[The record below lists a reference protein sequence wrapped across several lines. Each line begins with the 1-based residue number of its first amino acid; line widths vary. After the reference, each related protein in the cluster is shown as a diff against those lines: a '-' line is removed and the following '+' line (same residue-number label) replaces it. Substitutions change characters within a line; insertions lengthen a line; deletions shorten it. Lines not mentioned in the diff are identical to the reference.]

1 MTLRTLLPR
10 LGAVTLAGATLWA
23 ASVTAGAGSPAG
35 ALSALGER
43 LPLAV
48 LRWELGDLGGGDALS
63 MSAVLTIGESPQL
76 LSARQAV
83 AELRSRRDIVEEPS
97 PAPEPLPDTEPV
109 TETPLAAEAAADNGV
124 PARTLVPTTQEGYT
138 VSGLAYIHSTR
149 SDALSAAEV
158 GKPFSAR
165 LSGEAGPQV
174 LILHSHGSECYT
186 PAPGADIL
194 YSGNHRSTDCRYNVV
209 SAGDAMAEELE
220 KAGIPVLHDRTLY
233 DYPSYSGAYDR
244 SLAAIETALAAY
256 PSLRFILDVHR
267 DAIEDS
273 EGNEYKVISQTA
285 DGSAAQ
291 LTLVV
296 GSDGSGLPHPNWMEN
311 LRLAAALQNQI
322 AGTEPTLMRPILLRK
337 SRYNQH
343 ASTGSLLIEVGAAGN
358 SPEEARLA
366 ARLFARQ
373 LAELLQGASK

>member
-1 MTLRTLLPR
+1 MERVAWTAR
-10 LGAVTLAGATLWA
+10 LGALALAGATLWA
-23 ASVTAGAGSPAG
+23 ASVTAGSGSPKSA
-35 ALSALGER
+35 AQALGRE
-43 LPLAV
+43 LPVAL
-48 LRWELGDLGGGDALS
+48 LRWELGDLSGGDGLS
-63 MSAVLTIGESPQL
+63 VPAVLTLGESPLL

-83 AELRSRRDIVEEPS
+83 AELRSRRDTAEEPDTAG
-97 PAPEPLPDTEPV
+97 PVPDTEPV
-109 TETPLAAEAAADNGV
+109 RETPVTVQPAADNGV
-124 PARTLVPTTQEGYT
+124 PARTLIPTTQEGYT

-149 SDALSAAEV
+149 PDTLSAAEV

-165 LSGEAGPQV
+165 LSAEAGPQV

-209 SAGDAMAEELE
+209 SVGDAMAEELE

-244 SLAAIETALAAY
+244 SLAAIETALAEY
-256 PSLRFILDVHR
+256 PSIQFILDVHR
-267 DAIEDS
+267 DAIEDA
-273 EGNEYKVISQTA
+273 EGNEYKVIAETSE
-285 DGSAAQ
+285 GSAAQ

-311 LRLAAALQNQI
+311 LRLAVALQNQI
-322 AGTEPTLMRPILLRK
+322 AGQEPTLPRPILLRK

-343 ASTGSLLIEVGAAGN
+343 ASTGSLLVEVGAAGN
-358 SPEEARLA
+358 APEEARLA
-366 ARLFARQ
+366 ARLFARN